1 MDQRKNVLE
10 RMTPKEEPVGCRE
23 PVEKDPLSY
32 SCVFMVMTTL
42 DRDVTSTEIKED
54 VSASLP
60 RRRFSPAFAGTT
72 TTSQNDEEPYARP
85 SSEVAG
91 PPFAFCTIG
100 NGLWIFAWPT
110 ATMPGDSYSRIKLKT
125 SGEHAE
131 SYFCSARG
139 NRTNECRDF
148 ATTRIPSFDGP
159 ARLEHFTVCLRR
171 SEVWRH
177 HGRWDGRGDVCA
189 KQEVGEAAT
198 TKR

>member
-1 MDQRKNVLE
+1 
-10 RMTPKEEPVGCRE
+10 MTRANSRR
-23 PVEKDPLSY
+23 DPLRTSPILLGC
-32 SCVFMVMTTL
+32 SFHGEL
-42 DRDVTSTEIKED
+42 DSK
-54 VSASLP
+54 AA
-60 RRRFSPAFAGTT
+60 RRRFSLAFAGATR
-72 TTSQNDEEPYARP
+72 TSQNDEEPYARP

-91 PPFAFCTIG
+91 PPFAFCAIG

-139 NRTNECRDF
+139 NRANECRGLCVFILDK
-148 ATTRIPSFDGP
+148 PP
-159 ARLEHFTVCLRR
+159 RLLFYVHAYFTVCLRR
-171 SEVWRH
+171 SEVWKH
-177 HGRWDGRGDVCA
+177 HGRWDGRGDVCV